1 MLVSPDKLQKPAN
14 QMPDVSALW
23 FLNHGLYIV
32 KFEIDGYFS
41 TAKGVEYLQDAI
53 ARFVQTYG
61 EDAVKLATPP
71 RKTPDYE
78 REKVIHLRE
87 FTANLDSL
95 KQKVANKAP
104 LNVEAIDETFWAMKL
119 WVERQLSQNRIP
131 TECEI
136 EAIGSTYA
144 PHKERSTIRA
154 KARSIYRWYAEIG
167 FQTTRDARTEKE
179 RKIEDRL
186 RYLLKTGKTE
196 DEIMT
201 RQEAARV
208 ATQTR
213 MARVQAKIEQA
224 INLLKMENKK
234 ITVRAVAEFAQV
246 GHTTAAKYLKELR
259 SQGAI

>member
-14 QMPDVSALW
+14 QMPDASALW
-23 FLNHGLYIV
+23 LLNRGLYIV

-41 TAKGVEYLQDAI
+41 TSKGVKYLQDAI

-61 EDAVKLATPP
+61 EEAVKLATPP
-71 RKTPDYE
+71 RKTPDIE

-95 KQKVANKAP
+95 RQKIANKVP

-119 WVERQLSQNRIP
+119 WVERQLSQSRIP

-154 KARSIYRWYAEIG
+154 KARSIYRWYALRG
-167 FQTTRDARTEKE
+167 FEPTKDARK
-179 RKIEDRL
+179 RFKGA
-186 RYLLKTGKTE
+186 KP
-196 DEIMT
+196 MT
-201 RQEAARV
+201 RQEACRVANQAKTARV
-208 ATQTR
+208 K
-213 MARVQAKIEQA
+213 AKIEQA
-224 INLLKMENKK
+224 VNVFKMQNEK
-234 ITVRAVAEFAQV
+234 ITVRKVAEFAQV